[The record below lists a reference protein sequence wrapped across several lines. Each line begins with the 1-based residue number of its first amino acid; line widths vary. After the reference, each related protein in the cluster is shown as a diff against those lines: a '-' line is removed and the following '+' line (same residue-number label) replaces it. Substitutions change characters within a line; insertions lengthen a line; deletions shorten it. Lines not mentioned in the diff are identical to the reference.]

1 MRRTP
6 LSGLLTIGI
15 AVALAT
21 TLVGAIVL
29 DLSFLTGL
37 LLYSVTGT
45 AATLF
50 AAWRRVKCMSHHEI
64 QPERG

>member
-1 MRRTP
+1 M
-6 LSGLLTIGI
+6 
-15 AVALAT
+15 ALAT

-29 DLSFLTGL
+29 DLSFLIGL

-45 AATLF
+45 ATTLF
-50 AAWRRVKCMSHHEI
+50 AAWRRVRCMSHHEI